1 MAGTATPE
9 QTEQWLAARQAFP
22 EVAQMA
28 DQRTAWFLGGLAL
41 QGEVSV
47 ERVTDP
53 SNESTLMAA
62 VQLAAL
68 GDKQSE
74 QVVFNNVSSDVVER
88 MQRVA
93 AQTKIKLQITGNEF
107 RQEQRSLIDVNQNTF
122 LHTVLNAEMFGRAT
136 SQLKNGHLFNGL
148 LEAGVF
154 EKYDALVFEPC
165 STDEQTKRDY
175 NFFQD
180 TDSMSV
186 QLLKVEG
193 HGAVLETALVAG
205 KKTPDSPRHDMEMI
219 KVLAESKQLE
229 LVPTEVNGMVQYVM
243 LLPKKDTPRN
253 IEDVVAECDDIT
265 GTFYGQAKPRQDYRE
280 YAKQCYELNES
291 FNDIVETITA
301 TLLNEAHAFTSP
313 IEVIHRL
320 DYLSGR
326 LCVRRARTDKR
337 IDLMVFGAEAAMHID
352 EARAFYEAG
361 DVERGNQAM
370 QKAHQADTSGSCPLF
385 KELSSMRSKDDG
397 SGNSEEEKS
406 EAKWMNCPHCEARVF
421 ADPCAKILKCWDC
434 KAAVIHG
441 VTIAG
446 DGGSKKRNAEKAKHR
461 AEQKEARVPEVLASV
476 TSLEDRRRSVE
487 LASHVAKEDST
498 MRVA

>member
-74 QVVFNNVSSDVVER
+74 QVVFNNVSTDVVER
-88 MQRVA
+88 MQRFA
-93 AQTKIKLQITGNEF
+93 AQTKIKLQVKSGEF
-107 RQEQRSLIDVNQNTF
+107 RQEQRRLIDVNQNTF

-148 LEAGVF
+148 LEVGVF
-154 EKYDALVFEPC
+154 KNYDALVFEPC

-175 NFFQD
+175 NFFQEAD
-180 TDSMSV
+180 TMSV

-193 HGAVLETALVAG
+193 EEAFLETALVAG
-205 KKTPDSPRHDMEMI
+205 KKTPESPRHDMEMI
-219 KVLAESKQLE
+219 KELAARKQIE
-229 LVPTEVNGMVQYVM
+229 LVPTEINGMVQFVM
-243 LLPKKDTPRN
+243 LLPKQEMPRT
-253 IEDVVAECDDIT
+253 IEDIVAECDDIT
-265 GTFYGQAKPRQDYRE
+265 GTFYGQDKPRQDYHE
-280 YAKQCYELNES
+280 YAQQCYELNES
-291 FNDIVETITA
+291 FNDIVEKITA
-301 TLLNEAHAFTSP
+301 TLLSEAHAFTSP

-337 IDLMVFGAEAAMHID
+337 IDVRVFGAEAAWHINQ
-352 EARAFYEAG
+352 ARAFYEAG
-361 DVERGNQAM
+361 DYEKGNQSM
-370 QKAHQADTSGSCPLF
+370 QAAQKADTSGSCPLF
-385 KELSSMRSKDDG
+385 KELVNTSTGNDG

-446 DGGSKKRNAEKAKHR
+446 DGGSKKRKADKAKL
-461 AEQKEARVPEVLASV
+461 AIIAQKEAQAQLTAV
-476 TSLEDRRRSVE
+476 
-487 LASHVAKEDST
+487 
-498 MRVA
+498 